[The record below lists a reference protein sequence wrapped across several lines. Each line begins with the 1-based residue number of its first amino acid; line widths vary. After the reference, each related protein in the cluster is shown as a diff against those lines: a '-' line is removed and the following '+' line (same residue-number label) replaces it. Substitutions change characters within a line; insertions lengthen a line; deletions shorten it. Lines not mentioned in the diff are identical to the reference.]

1 MTSPPQSADRL
12 SEPIQCADVNRDVQT
27 VINVKGSGHN
37 IPEQL
42 LPDFYAED
50 MTNVMNRERRKKVR
64 THWRRRSVVRGH
76 RSAAVDVWSLVGHR
90 LVWQAKCFCSHYP
103 K

>member
-1 MTSPPQSADRL
+1 MSHFPRLMSRVPQSADRL

-64 THWRRRSVVRGH
+64 PVVKLIGH
-76 RSAAVDVWSLVGHR
+76 RRELV
-90 LVWQAKCFCSHYP
+90 VIENC
-103 K
+103 